1 MSAAEFD
8 IMTVIGQM
16 GFPIAVAIY
25 LLYERTKAFGQ
36 TKEELKQMMQDSK
49 DRNTL
54 LLEVVRSNTAAQ
66 TQLQATIQK
75 LCEIVNG
82 KA

>member
-1 MSAAEFD
+1 MSGVESELMSLVTQF
-8 IMTVIGQM
+8 
-16 GFPIAVAIY
+16 GFPIAVSIY
-25 LLYERTKAFGQ
+25 LLYERTKAFTQ

-54 LLEVVRSNTAAQ
+54 LLEVVKSNTAAQ
-66 TQLQATIQK
+66 TELRATIQK

-82 KA
+82 KE